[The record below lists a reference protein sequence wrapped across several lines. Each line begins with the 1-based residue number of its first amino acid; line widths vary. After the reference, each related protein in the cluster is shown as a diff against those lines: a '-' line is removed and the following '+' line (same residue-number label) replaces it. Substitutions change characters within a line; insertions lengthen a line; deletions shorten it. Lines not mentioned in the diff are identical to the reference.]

1 MAAQW
6 ASAQRLI
13 KRSIDEGTVLV
24 ASGTGK
30 PTGLE
35 KG

>member
-6 ASAQRLI
+6 ASVQRLI
-13 KRSIDEGTVLV
+13 ERSIDEGALLV